1 MKQILIW
8 KLLPRLLG
16 KLRRVYLGLQNWV
29 SMSPKEKEEK
39 REEQEEEKEE
49 GNSFQ
54 NKPRDLTQD
63 EINMHKSKPFVQ
75 NESRE
80 SG

>member
-1 MKQILIW
+1 M
-8 KLLPRLLG
+8 
-16 KLRRVYLGLQNWV
+16 